1 MKCRLVVL
9 SRLYTDACVQTRWE
23 TLVDHP
29 THRVCQIAPAK
40 EREETNTKENKE
52 KGVVGGSEIKEQRQT
67 CAGVVCVVVE
77 AAKR

>member
-1 MKCRLVVL
+1 MI
-9 SRLYTDACVQTRWE
+9 RWCSWVCGHGQG
-23 TLVDHP
+23 LRRDNHP
-29 THRVCQIAPAK
+29 THWVCQTAPAK

-52 KGVVGGSEIKEQRQT
+52 KGVVGGSEIKERRQT